1 MNKKGPGPWTEES
14 ALLKLPAATRKLK
27 ILTQENIAVVVAL
40 LCSLLAFFMQKEY
53 I

>member
-1 MNKKGPGPWTEES
+1 MNKKGRDRGERKF
-14 ALLKLPAATRKLK
+14 ALLKLPAATRKVK

-40 LCSLLAFFMQKEY
+40 LCPLLAFLMQNEY